1 MNAYWNNLRPLE
13 KRMLVAVAA
22 VLFLVLNAWFV
33 VPHFSDWSIAQDRLS
48 KARKKLDRFQKEIG
62 QADTYKM
69 QIQRLESESQDVP
82 SEDQSIHF
90 VSTIQSQA
98 AQSGVNIIQVG
109 RVQPRTNDP
118 FFVELTQT
126 LGVQSKEQNLVDFL
140 YKLGSGNSLIRVRDL
155 GLGPDPPH
163 QQLNA
168 KITLVAS
175 YQRKPSSSSKSA
187 AAPAPPAP
195 TKSPAPTTK
204 PPKPETKPTV
214 QTNKPVVP
222 VKPGTPIP
230 KRT

>member
-109 RVQPRTNDP
+109 RVQPRTNRS
-118 FFVELTQT
+118 E
-126 LGVQSKEQNLVDFL
+126 ER
-140 YKLGSGNSLIRVRDL
+140 RVGECR
-155 GLGPDPPH
+155 
-163 QQLNA
+163 
-168 KITLVAS
+168 S
-175 YQRKPSSSSKSA
+175 RW
-187 AAPAPPAP
+187 
-195 TKSPAPTTK
+195 
-204 PPKPETKPTV
+204 
-214 QTNKPVVP
+214 
-222 VKPGTPIP
+222 
-230 KRT
+230 